1 MMNSIEEEEEQRN
14 ERSKSRESIKKGQLN
29 MAELRKQHDELKEKI
44 NESKQK
50 VLEEG
55 LRRQRKSSHQVER

>member
-1 MMNSIEEEEEQRN
+1 
-14 ERSKSRESIKKGQLN
+14 

-55 LRRQRKSSHQVER
+55 LRRQRKSSHQIER

>member
-1 MMNSIEEEEEQRN
+1 MMNSIEEEEENKN
-14 ERSKSRESIKKGQLN
+14 ERSRSRESAKKGRVN

-50 VLEEG
+50 FLEEG
-55 LRRQRKSSHQVER
+55 LRRHRKSSHQVER